1 MKKLIAAI
9 LCAGLMAAA
18 FSGCAYKDAL
28 DDHGS
33 SATSSVQAS
42 DASNSDSSTD
52 NQSMDGDVQ
61 ASDYEDSLDGL
72 ESYFAKLGYLNTDSD
87 GKVKDDSVVKM
98 DSSLIGASAGKKY
111 ATTYDG
117 SQITI
122 ELYSY
127 DSSKLNDT
135 ANQVIDSVKNDG
147 SFSILNL
154 PEVNAYLSDNGKY
167 LMIYNDTKIDDEDPD
182 KTSNSYKH
190 REEVVSNFT
199 AFHNS

>member
-52 NQSMDGDVQ
+52 KQSMDGDVQ

-87 GKVKDDSVVKM
+87 GKVKD
-98 DSSLIGASAGKKY
+98 
-111 ATTYDG
+111 
-117 SQITI
+117 
-122 ELYSY
+122 EL
-127 DSSKLNDT
+127 
-135 ANQVIDSVKNDG
+135 
-147 SFSILNL
+147 
-154 PEVNAYLSDNGKY
+154 
-167 LMIYNDTKIDDEDPD
+167 
-182 KTSNSYKH
+182 
-190 REEVVSNFT
+190 R
-199 AFHNS
+199 